1 MEKTKIKGLIAA
13 TVTPMEKNGD
23 INLTAIDA
31 YAEHLIKLGVAG
43 VFVCGTTGESLFLDT
58 EERKKVAEAWIMSAV
73 PVTGYHRSWLFTP
86 VSSGRML
93 SLLWGPVFY
102 NLTG

>member
-58 EERKKVAEAWIMSAV
+58 EERKKVATNSKF
-73 PVTGYHRSWLFTP
+73 L
-86 VSSGRML
+86 
-93 SLLWGPVFY
+93 
-102 NLTG
+102 

>member
-43 VFVCGTTGESLFLDT
+43 VLFAELRGKFVPG
-58 EERKKVAEAWIMSAV
+58 
-73 PVTGYHRSWLFTP
+73 HR
-86 VSSGRML
+86 RA
-93 SLLWGPVFY
+93 
-102 NLTG
+102 

>member
-43 VFVCGTTGESLFLDT
+43 VFVRNYGGKF
-58 EERKKVAEAWIMSAV
+58 V
-73 PVTGYHRSWLFTP
+73 PGHR
-86 VSSGRML
+86 RA
-93 SLLWGPVFY
+93 
-102 NLTG
+102 